1 MGAGHRKVSGRTIFL
16 MVMVAIY
23 GLVWGADPKIASAA
37 LKEFFAM
44 AGKVLPILGL
54 VFILLFIL
62 NIFLTPPRVRTF
74 FGTGSGVRGWVL
86 AIIGSILITGPP
98 YVLYPML
105 GECKRHGMKDSLL
118 AVILYNRN
126 VKIPFLPPM
135 VYYFGLPYTV
145 VLSSYILLFS
155 VLNGMIIGYF
165 LRERVPK

>member
-1 MGAGHRKVSGRTIFL
+1 
-16 MVMVAIY
+16 MVAAY
-23 GLVWGADPKIASAA
+23 ALVALIRPLVAGAA
-37 LKEFFAM
+37 LGEFLLM
-44 AGKVLPILGL
+44 AGKIIPILGL

-62 NIFLTPPRVRTF
+62 NIFLTPHRVRTF
-74 FGTGSGVRGWVL
+74 FGSGSGVRGWLL
-86 AIIGSILITGPP
+86 AMLGSILITGPP

-135 VYYFGLPYTV
+135 VYYFGLNYTV
-145 VLSSYILLFS
+145 VLSVYILLFS

-165 LRERVPK
+165 LGDRSSK